1 MQLSIIKIL
10 ERKKAVRQKMSKV
23 LFITEKTSFISEG
36 IINHLKAQDFEVLTV
51 KPDVTAI
58 SNFLKEGNSSE
69 EGEAIDPEVAALLS
83 QEGGE
88 DASSGEE
95 KKDDIPRIFILY
107 LQGEDN
113 LMIDVLGYIRDL
125 VEDRGIRFFVI
136 GTQEELDEVIG
147 KKADYVAER
156 YTRPVDLAEL
166 IKRLQK
172 EGEAVDKLKEFKSI
186 LIVDDD
192 ATALRSMKSLLST
205 HYKILVA
212 NSGMNAITILAKNKV
227 DLILL
232 DFEMP
237 IVNGPKVLEMIRSDP
252 NTANIPVMFLTAK
265 GDKRS
270 IMEVLRFKPEKYLL
284 KTMLPKDILD
294 SIDEFFKTRR

>member
-1 MQLSIIKIL
+1 
-10 ERKKAVRQKMSKV
+10 MSKV
-23 LFITEKTSFISEG
+23 LFITEKVSFISEG

-58 SNFLKEGNSSE
+58 SNFLKEDNGNE
-69 EGEAIDPEVAALLS
+69 DEVIDPEVAALLA
-83 QEGGE
+83 QESAEGE
-88 DASSGEE
+88 DAAASGAEE

-136 GTQEELDEVIG
+136 GTQEELDTIIG
-147 KKADYVAER
+147 KKSDYVAQV
-156 YTRPVDLAEL
+156 YTRPVDLGEL

-205 HYKILVA
+205 RYKILVA

-294 SIDEFFKTRR
+294 SIDDFFKTKR

>member
-1 MQLSIIKIL
+1 
-10 ERKKAVRQKMSKV
+10 MSKV
-23 LFITEKTSFISEG
+23 LFITEKVSFISEG

-58 SNFLKEGNSSE
+58 SNFLKEDNGNDE
-69 EGEAIDPEVAALLS
+69 DAIDPEVAALLS
-83 QEGGE
+83 QESAGEGGE
-88 DASSGEE
+88 AAAGAEE
-95 KKDDIPRIFILY
+95 KKDIPRIFILY

-136 GTQEELDEVIG
+136 GTQEELDTVIG
-147 KKADYVAER
+147 KKADYVAQM
-156 YTRPVDLAEL
+156 YTRPVDLSEL

-192 ATALRSMKSLLST
+192 ATALRSMKNLLAT

-294 SIDEFFKTRR
+294 SIDDFFKTRK

>member
-1 MQLSIIKIL
+1 
-10 ERKKAVRQKMSKV
+10 MSKV
-23 LFITEKTSFISEG
+23 LFITEKVSFISEG
-36 IINHLKAQDFEVLTV
+36 IINHLKAQSFEVLTV
-51 KPDVTAI
+51 RPDVTAI
-58 SNFLKEGNSSE
+58 SNYLKDDSANDE
-69 EGEAIDPEVAALLS
+69 EAIDPEVAALLS
-83 QEGGE
+83 QESEKAEGEEGGE
-88 DASSGEE
+88 KAAEPKE
-95 KKDDIPRIFILY
+95 KVKKDIPRIFILY

-113 LMIDVLGYIRDL
+113 LMIDVLGYIKDL

-136 GTQEELDEVIG
+136 GTQEELDTVIG
-147 KKADYVAER
+147 KKADYVAQL
-156 YTRPVDLAEL
+156 YARPVDLPEL

-192 ATALRSMKSLLST
+192 ATALRSMKNLLST

-237 IVNGPKVLEMIRSDP
+237 VVNGPKVLEMIRADS
-252 NTANIPVMFLTAK
+252 NTSNIPVMFLTAK

-284 KTMLPKDILD
+284 KTMLPKDVLE
-294 SIDEFFKTRR
+294 SIDDFFKSRH

>member
-1 MQLSIIKIL
+1 
-10 ERKKAVRQKMSKV
+10 MSKI
-23 LFITEKTSFISEG
+23 LFITEKVSFISEG

-58 SNFLKEGNSSE
+58 SNFLKEDNGNDE
-69 EGEAIDPEVAALLS
+69 EGIDPEVAALLS
-83 QEGGE
+83 QESEKAAEGE
-88 DASSGEE
+88 TAGAEE

-136 GTQEELDEVIG
+136 GTQEELDTIVG
-147 KKADYVAER
+147 KKADYVAQM
-156 YTRPVDLAEL
+156 YTRPVDLGEL

-205 HYKILVA
+205 RYKILVA
-212 NSGMNAITILAKNKV
+212 SSGMNAITILAKNKV

-294 SIDEFFKTRR
+294 SIDDFFRSRR

>member
-1 MQLSIIKIL
+1 
-10 ERKKAVRQKMSKV
+10 MSKV
-23 LFITEKTSFISEG
+23 LFITEKVSFISEG
-36 IINHLKAQDFEVLTV
+36 IINNLKANDFEVLTV

-58 SNFLKEGNSSE
+58 SNFLKEDNGNDE
-69 EGEAIDPEVAALLS
+69 DAIDPEVAALLT
-83 QEGGE
+83 QESEAAEGE
-88 DASSGEE
+88 AASSGGEE

-136 GTQEELDEVIG
+136 GTQEELDTVVG
-147 KKADYVAER
+147 KKADYVAQM
-156 YTRPVDLAEL
+156 YTRPVDLGEL

-212 NSGMNAITILAKNKV
+212 SSGMNAITILAKNKV

>member
-1 MQLSIIKIL
+1 
-10 ERKKAVRQKMSKV
+10 MSKI
-23 LFITEKTSFISEG
+23 LFITEKVSFISEG

-58 SNFLKEGNSSE
+58 SNFLKEDKGDDD
-69 EGEAIDPEVAALLS
+69 GIIDPEVAALLS
-83 QEGGE
+83 QQEDKEGGE
-88 DASSGEE
+88 GEAASGETLKE
-95 KKDDIPRIFILY
+95 DIPRIFILY

-113 LMIDVLGYIRDL
+113 LMIDVLGYIKDL

-147 KKADYVAER
+147 KKADYVAQM
-156 YTRPVDLAEL
+156 YTRPVDLPAL
-166 IKRLQK
+166 IKTIQK

-205 HYKILVA
+205 RYKILVA

-294 SIDEFFKTRR
+294 SIDEFFKNRR

>member
-1 MQLSIIKIL
+1 
-10 ERKKAVRQKMSKV
+10 MSKV
-23 LFITEKTSFISEG
+23 LFITEKVSFISEG
-36 IINHLKAQDFEVLTV
+36 IINHLRAQDFEVLTV

-58 SNFLKEGNSSE
+58 SNFLKEDNGNDE
-69 EGEAIDPEVAALLS
+69 EAIDPEVAALLS
-83 QEGGE
+83 QE
-88 DASSGEE
+88 SGEE
-95 KKDDIPRIFILY
+95 GGSSKEEEKKEDIPRIFILY

-113 LMIDVLGYIRDL
+113 LMIDVLGYIKDL

-136 GTQEELDEVIG
+136 GTQEEIDTIIG
-147 KKADYVAER
+147 KKSDYVAQA

-212 NSGMNAITILAKNKV
+212 SSGMNAITILAKNKV

-294 SIDEFFKTRR
+294 SIDDFFKTRR

>member
-1 MQLSIIKIL
+1 MK
-10 ERKKAVRQKMSKV
+10 EGRKMSKI
-23 LFITEKTSFISEG
+23 LFITEKMSFISQG
-36 IINHLKAQDFEVLTV
+36 IINHLKTQDFEVLTV
-51 KPDVTAI
+51 HPDVTAI
-58 SNFLKEGNSSE
+58 STFLKEDNSTSVDDDSSV
-69 EGEAIDPEVAALLS
+69 DPEVAALLS
-83 QEGGE
+83 EEGGG
-88 DASSGEE
+88 DAGAEAEGASAPKS
-95 KKDDIPRIFILY
+95 DIPRIFILY

-136 GTQEELDEVIG
+136 GTQEELDLIIG
-147 KKADYVAER
+147 KKADYVAAM
-156 YTRPVDLAEL
+156 YTRPVDLQDL
-166 IKRLQK
+166 IARLQK

-205 HYKILVA
+205 RYKILVA

-294 SIDEFFKTRR
+294 SIDEFFRMRR

>member
-1 MQLSIIKIL
+1 
-10 ERKKAVRQKMSKV
+10 MSKI

-58 SNFLKEGNSSE
+58 SNFLKEDKGDDD
-69 EGEAIDPEVAALLS
+69 GIIDPEVAALLS

-88 DASSGEE
+88 GEE
-95 KKDDIPRIFILY
+95 GSSDGKLKEDIPRIFILY

-147 KKADYVAER
+147 KKADYVAQM
-156 YTRPVDLAEL
+156 YTRPVDLPSL
-166 IKRLQK
+166 IKTIQK

-205 HYKILVA
+205 RYKILVA

>member
-1 MQLSIIKIL
+1 
-10 ERKKAVRQKMSKV
+10 MSKV
-23 LFITEKTSFISEG
+23 LFINEKVSFISEG
-36 IINHLKAQDFEVLTV
+36 IINHLRAQDFEVLTV

-58 SNFLKEGNSSE
+58 ANFLKDDNANE
-69 EGEAIDPEVAALLS
+69 EEAIDPEVAALLS
-83 QEGGE
+83 QESEKAEGDEGE
-88 DASSGEE
+88 GEGKEE
-95 KKDDIPRIFILY
+95 KEEIKKDIPRIFILY

-113 LMIDVLGYIRDL
+113 LMIDVLGYIKDL

-136 GTQEELDEVIG
+136 GTQEELDTVIG
-147 KKADYVAER
+147 KKADYVAQL

-192 ATALRSMKSLLST
+192 ATALRSMKNLLAT

-237 IVNGPKVLEMIRSDP
+237 VVNGPKVLEMIRSDP
-252 NTANIPVMFLTAK
+252 NTSNIPVMFLTAK

-284 KTMLPKDILD
+284 KTMLPKDVLE
-294 SIDEFFKTRR
+294 SIDDFFRSRH

>member
-1 MQLSIIKIL
+1 
-10 ERKKAVRQKMSKV
+10 MSKI
-23 LFITEKTSFISEG
+23 LFITEKVSFISEG

-58 SNFLKEGNSSE
+58 SNFLKEDKGDE
-69 EGEAIDPEVAALLS
+69 EGAIDPEVAALLS
-83 QEGGE
+83 QEGE
-88 DASSGEE
+88 HSEEASASES
-95 KKDDIPRIFILY
+95 KKEDIPRIFILY

-147 KKADYVAER
+147 KKADYVAQM

-205 HYKILVA
+205 RYKILVA

-284 KTMLPKDILD
+284 KTMLPKDIMD
-294 SIDEFFKTRR
+294 SIDDFFKSRR

>member
-1 MQLSIIKIL
+1 
-10 ERKKAVRQKMSKV
+10 MSKI
-23 LFITEKTSFISEG
+23 LFITEKVSFISEG

-58 SNFLKEGNSSE
+58 SNFLKEDTGNE
-69 EGEAIDPEVAALLS
+69 EDAIDPEVAALLS
-83 QEGGE
+83 QQESDEEGS
-88 DASSGEE
+88 ATQEE
-95 KKDDIPRIFILY
+95 AKKDDIPRIFILY

-136 GTQEELDEVIG
+136 GTQEELDTVVG
-147 KKADYVAER
+147 KKADYVAQM

-205 HYKILVA
+205 RYKILVA
-212 NSGMNAITILAKNKV
+212 SSGMNAITILAKNKV

-294 SIDEFFKTRR
+294 SIDDFFKSRR

>member
-1 MQLSIIKIL
+1 
-10 ERKKAVRQKMSKV
+10 MSKV
-23 LFITEKTSFISEG
+23 LFITEKVSFISEG

-58 SNFLKEGNSSE
+58 SNFLKEDNGNDE
-69 EGEAIDPEVAALLS
+69 DAIDPEVAALLS
-83 QEGGE
+83 QEGGAE
-88 DASSGEE
+88 GGEAAAAGGEQE
-95 KKDDIPRIFILY
+95 KKDIPRIFILY

-125 VEDRGIRFFVI
+125 VQDRGIRFFVI
-136 GTQEELDEVIG
+136 GTQEELDTVIG
-147 KKADYVAER
+147 KKAEYVAQM

-192 ATALRSMKSLLST
+192 ATALRSMKNLLST

>member
-1 MQLSIIKIL
+1 
-10 ERKKAVRQKMSKV
+10 MSKI
-23 LFITEKTSFISEG
+23 LFITEKVSFISEG

-58 SNFLKEGNSSE
+58 SNFLKEDKGDE
-69 EGEAIDPEVAALLS
+69 EGAIDPEVAALLT
-83 QEGGE
+83 QESENGGE
-88 DASSGEE
+88 EAGASGDD
-95 KKDDIPRIFILY
+95 KKEDIPRIFILY

-147 KKADYVAER
+147 KKADYVAQM

-172 EGEAVDKLKEFKSI
+172 ESEAVDKLKEFKSI

-284 KTMLPKDILD
+284 KTMLPKDIMD

>member
-1 MQLSIIKIL
+1 
-10 ERKKAVRQKMSKV
+10 MSKV
-23 LFITEKTSFISEG
+23 LFITEKVSFISEG
-36 IINHLKAQDFEVLTV
+36 IVNHLKAQSFEVFTV

-58 SNFLKEGNSSE
+58 SNYLKEQSDE
-69 EGEAIDPEVAALLS
+69 DTAIDPEVAALLTKES
-83 QEGGE
+83 GDADKPAEGGDAQPEGTGVPDKGE
-88 DASSGEE
+88 DF
-95 KKDDIPRIFILY
+95 PRIFILY
-107 LQGEDN
+107 LQGEEN

-136 GTQEELDEVIG
+136 GTQEEIDTVIG
-147 KKADYVAER
+147 KSADYVAER
-156 YTRPVDLAEL
+156 YTRPVDLPEF

-192 ATALRSMKSLLST
+192 ATALRSMKSLLAP

-212 NSGMNAITILAKNKV
+212 NSGINAITILAKNHV

-237 IVNGPKVLEMIRSDP
+237 VVNGPKVLEMIRSDP
-252 NTANIPVMFLTAK
+252 NSANIPVMFLTAK

-294 SIDEFFKTRR
+294 NINEFFTLRR

>member
-1 MQLSIIKIL
+1 
-10 ERKKAVRQKMSKV
+10 MSKI
-23 LFITEKTSFISEG
+23 LFITEKVSFISEG

-58 SNFLKEGNSSE
+58 SNFLKEDKGDDD
-69 EGEAIDPEVAALLS
+69 GIIDPEVAALLS
-83 QEGGE
+83 QQEEKAEGKGA
-88 DASSGEE
+88 ASSGEKLKE
-95 KKDDIPRIFILY
+95 DIPRIFILY

-113 LMIDVLGYIRDL
+113 LMIDVLGYIKDL

-147 KKADYVAER
+147 KKADYVAQM
-156 YTRPVDLAEL
+156 YTRPVDLPAL
-166 IKRLQK
+166 IKTIQK

-205 HYKILVA
+205 RYKILVA

-284 KTMLPKDILD
+284 KTMLPKDILE
-294 SIDEFFKTRR
+294 SIDEFFKNRR

>member
-1 MQLSIIKIL
+1 
-10 ERKKAVRQKMSKV
+10 MSKI
-23 LFITEKTSFISEG
+23 LFITEKVSFISEG

-58 SNFLKEGNSSE
+58 SNFLKEDKGDDD
-69 EGEAIDPEVAALLS
+69 GIIDPEVAALLS
-83 QEGGE
+83 QQEGKEGGE
-88 DASSGEE
+88 GDASSGETLKE
-95 KKDDIPRIFILY
+95 DIPRIFILY

-113 LMIDVLGYIRDL
+113 LMIDVLGYIKDL

-147 KKADYVAER
+147 KKADYVAQM
-156 YTRPVDLAEL
+156 YTRPVDLPSL
-166 IKRLQK
+166 IKTIQK

-205 HYKILVA
+205 RYKILVA

-294 SIDEFFKTRR
+294 SIDEFFKNRH

>member
-1 MQLSIIKIL
+1 
-10 ERKKAVRQKMSKV
+10 MSKV
-23 LFITEKTSFISEG
+23 LFITEKVSFISEG
-36 IINHLKAQDFEVLTV
+36 IINHLKAQSFEVLTV

-58 SNFLKEGNSSE
+58 SNYLKDDSGNDE
-69 EGEAIDPEVAALLS
+69 EAIDPEVAALLS
-83 QEGGE
+83 QESEKGEGEEGGGE
-88 DASSGEE
+88 ESAEGE
-95 KKDDIPRIFILY
+95 KKDIPRIFILY

-113 LMIDVLGYIRDL
+113 LMIDVLGYIKDL

-136 GTQEELDEVIG
+136 GTQEEIDTVIG
-147 KKADYVAER
+147 KKADYVAQL

-192 ATALRSMKSLLST
+192 ATALRSMKNLLAT

-252 NTANIPVMFLTAK
+252 NTSNIPVMFLTAK

-284 KTMLPKDILD
+284 KTMLPKDVLE
-294 SIDEFFKTRR
+294 SIDDFFKSRR

>member
-1 MQLSIIKIL
+1 
-10 ERKKAVRQKMSKV
+10 MSKI
-23 LFITEKTSFISEG
+23 LFITEKVSFISEG

-58 SNFLKEGNSSE
+58 SNFLKEGNDE
-69 EGEAIDPEVAALLS
+69 DDGAIDPEVAALLT
-83 QEGGE
+83 QEGGTE
-88 DASSGEE
+88 GAAAAEE
-95 KKDDIPRIFILY
+95 KEDIPRIFILY

-147 KKADYVAER
+147 KKADYVAQM
-156 YTRPVDLAEL
+156 YTRPVDLPGL
-166 IKRLQK
+166 IKTLQK

-192 ATALRSMKSLLST
+192 ATALRSMKSLLAT
-205 HYKILVA
+205 RYKILVA

>member
-1 MQLSIIKIL
+1 
-10 ERKKAVRQKMSKV
+10 MSKI
-23 LFITEKTSFISEG
+23 LFITEKVSFISEG

-58 SNFLKEGNSSE
+58 SNFLKEDNGDE
-69 EGEAIDPEVAALLS
+69 ENPIDPEVAALLS
-83 QEGGE
+83 QEGGTE
-88 DASSGEE
+88 DGSSGSDE

-136 GTQEELDEVIG
+136 GTQEELDAVVG
-147 KKADYVAER
+147 KKADYVAQM
-156 YTRPVDLAEL
+156 YTRPVDLGEL

-192 ATALRSMKSLLST
+192 ATALRSMKNLLST

-294 SIDEFFKTRR
+294 SIDDFFRAKR

>member
-1 MQLSIIKIL
+1 
-10 ERKKAVRQKMSKV
+10 MSKV

-58 SNFLKEGNSSE
+58 SNFLKEDNGNDE
-69 EGEAIDPEVAALLS
+69 EAIDPEVAALLS
-83 QEGGE
+83 QEAGE
-88 DASSGEE
+88 ESPASSGEA

-113 LMIDVLGYIRDL
+113 LMIDVLGYIKDL

-147 KKADYVAER
+147 KKADYVAEK
-156 YTRPVDLAEL
+156 YTRPVDIAEL
-166 IKRLQK
+166 LKRLQK

-294 SIDEFFKTRR
+294 SIDEFFRTRR

>member
-1 MQLSIIKIL
+1 
-10 ERKKAVRQKMSKV
+10 MSKV
-23 LFITEKTSFISEG
+23 LFITEKVSFISEG

-58 SNFLKEGNSSE
+58 STFLKEDNGNDE
-69 EGEAIDPEVAALLS
+69 NAIDPEVAALLT
-83 QEGGE
+83 QESEEGSEQQQPSEG
-88 DASSGEE
+88 E
-95 KKDDIPRIFILY
+95 KKDIPRIFILY

-136 GTQEELDEVIG
+136 GTQEELDTVIG

-205 HYKILVA
+205 KYKILVA

-294 SIDEFFKTRR
+294 SIDDFFNARR

>member
-1 MQLSIIKIL
+1 M
-10 ERKKAVRQKMSKV
+10 M
-23 LFITEKTSFISEG
+23 T
-36 IINHLKAQDFEVLTV
+36 
-51 KPDVTAI
+51 
-58 SNFLKEGNSSE
+58 
-69 EGEAIDPEVAALLS
+69 LLS
-83 QEGGE
+83 QESEKAEGEEGGE
-88 DASSGEE
+88 KAAEPKE
-95 KKDDIPRIFILY
+95 KVKKDIPRIFILY

-113 LMIDVLGYIRDL
+113 LMIDVLGYIKDL

-136 GTQEELDEVIG
+136 GTQEELDTVIG
-147 KKADYVAER
+147 KKADYVAQL
-156 YTRPVDLAEL
+156 YARPVDLPEL

-192 ATALRSMKSLLST
+192 ATALRSMKNLLST

-237 IVNGPKVLEMIRSDP
+237 VVNGPKVLEMIRADS
-252 NTANIPVMFLTAK
+252 NTSNIPVMFLTAK

-284 KTMLPKDILD
+284 KTMLPKDVLE
-294 SIDEFFKTRR
+294 SIDDFFKSRH

>member
-1 MQLSIIKIL
+1 
-10 ERKKAVRQKMSKV
+10 MSKV
-23 LFITEKTSFISEG
+23 LFITEKVSFISEG

-58 SNFLKEGNSSE
+58 SNFLKEGNANE
-69 EGEAIDPEVAALLS
+69 EDAIDPEVAALLS
-83 QEGGE
+83 QQQEEGSEEGQQSAAA
-88 DASSGEE
+88 DE

-136 GTQEELDEVIG
+136 GTQEELDTVVG
-147 KKADYVAER
+147 KKADYVAQM
-156 YTRPVDLAEL
+156 YTRPVDLGDL

-205 HYKILVA
+205 RYKILVA
-212 NSGMNAITILAKNKV
+212 SSGMNAITILAKNKV

-252 NTANIPVMFLTAK
+252 NTSNIPVMFLTAK

-294 SIDEFFKTRR
+294 SIDDFFKTRR

>member
-1 MQLSIIKIL
+1 
-10 ERKKAVRQKMSKV
+10 MSKI
-23 LFITEKTSFISEG
+23 LFITEKVSFISEG

-58 SNFLKEGNSSE
+58 SNFLKENKGDDD
-69 EGEAIDPEVAALLS
+69 GIIDPEVAALLS

-88 DASSGEE
+88 GGDTQSGEKLKE
-95 KKDDIPRIFILY
+95 DIPRIFILY

-147 KKADYVAER
+147 KKADYVAQM
-156 YTRPVDLAEL
+156 YTRPVDLQAL
-166 IKRLQK
+166 MKTIQK
-172 EGEAVDKLKEFKSI
+172 EGEAVEKLKEFKSI

-294 SIDEFFKTRR
+294 SVDEYFKTKR

>member
-1 MQLSIIKIL
+1 
-10 ERKKAVRQKMSKV
+10 MSKV
-23 LFITEKTSFISEG
+23 LFITEKVSFISEG

-58 SNFLKEGNSSE
+58 SNFLKEGNANE
-69 EGEAIDPEVAALLS
+69 EDAIDPEVAALLS
-83 QEGGE
+83 QQQEEGSEEGQQSAAA
-88 DASSGEE
+88 DE

-136 GTQEELDEVIG
+136 GTQEELDTVVG
-147 KKADYVAER
+147 KKADYVAQM
-156 YTRPVDLAEL
+156 YTRPVDLGDL

-205 HYKILVA
+205 RYKILVA
-212 NSGMNAITILAKNKV
+212 SSGMNAITILAKNKV

-252 NTANIPVMFLTAK
+252 NTSNIPVMFLTAK

-294 SIDEFFKTRR
+294 SIDEFFRTRR

>member
-1 MQLSIIKIL
+1 
-10 ERKKAVRQKMSKV
+10 MSKI
-23 LFITEKTSFISEG
+23 LFITEKVSFISEG

-58 SNFLKEGNSSE
+58 SNFLKEDKGDEDS
-69 EGEAIDPEVAALLS
+69 IDPEVAALLT
-83 QEGGE
+83 QEGGNE
-88 DASSGEE
+88 GEGAGASGED
-95 KKDDIPRIFILY
+95 KKEDIPRIFILY

-147 KKADYVAER
+147 KKADYVAQM

-205 HYKILVA
+205 RYKILVA

-284 KTMLPKDILD
+284 KTMLPKDIMD

>member
-1 MQLSIIKIL
+1 
-10 ERKKAVRQKMSKV
+10 MSKV
-23 LFITEKTSFISEG
+23 LFITEKVSFISEG

-58 SNFLKEGNSSE
+58 SNFLKEDNGNDE
-69 EGEAIDPEVAALLS
+69 EGIDPEVAALLS
-83 QEGGE
+83 QQQEEGSEEGQQSAA
-88 DASSGEE
+88 DE

-136 GTQEELDEVIG
+136 GTQEELDTVVG
-147 KKADYVAER
+147 KKADYVAQM
-156 YTRPVDLAEL
+156 YTRPVDLGDL

-205 HYKILVA
+205 RYKILVA
-212 NSGMNAITILAKNKV
+212 SSGMNAITILAKNKV

-252 NTANIPVMFLTAK
+252 NTSNIPVMFLTAK

>member
-1 MQLSIIKIL
+1 
-10 ERKKAVRQKMSKV
+10 MSKV

-58 SNFLKEGNSSE
+58 SNFLKEDNGNDE
-69 EGEAIDPEVAALLS
+69 EAIDPEVAALLT
-83 QEGGE
+83 QEGSE
-88 DASSGEE
+88 DSESAEG

-113 LMIDVLGYIRDL
+113 LMIDVLGYIKDL

-147 KKADYVAER
+147 KKADYVAEK
-156 YTRPVDLAEL
+156 YTRPVDIAEL
-166 IKRLQK
+166 LKRLQK

>member
-1 MQLSIIKIL
+1 
-10 ERKKAVRQKMSKV
+10 MSKV
-23 LFITEKTSFISEG
+23 LFITEKVSFISEG

-58 SNFLKEGNSSE
+58 SNFLKEDNGSDE
-69 EGEAIDPEVAALLS
+69 EAIDPEVAALLS

-88 DASSGEE
+88 GEE
-95 KKDDIPRIFILY
+95 GAASPEGEKKDIPRIFILY

-136 GTQEELDEVIG
+136 GTQEEIDTVIG
-147 KKADYVAER
+147 KKADYVAQI

-192 ATALRSMKSLLST
+192 ATALRSMKNLLAT

-284 KTMLPKDILD
+284 KTMLPKDIID
-294 SIDEFFKTRR
+294 SIDEFFKARR